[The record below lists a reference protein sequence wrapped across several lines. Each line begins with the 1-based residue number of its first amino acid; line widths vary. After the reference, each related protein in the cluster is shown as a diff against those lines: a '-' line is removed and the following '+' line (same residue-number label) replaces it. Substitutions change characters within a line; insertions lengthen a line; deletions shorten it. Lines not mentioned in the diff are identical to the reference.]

1 MNQHSFMAHLLT
13 DCTETVIPLSPSPT
27 MLRLV
32 EFPIN
37 RPSKGNSQRPRLGSH
52 LVQRKYMQ
60 CFATL
65 VMLYVLTKFDIGD
78 IHFMMQVYCSIK
90 NNFLKKMDKPNYLS

>member
-27 MLRLV
+27 MLLQV

-60 CFATL
+60 CFATF
-65 VMLYVLTKFDIGD
+65 VILYVLTKFDIGD

-90 NNFLKKMDKPNYLS
+90 NIFLKKMDKPNYLS